1 MVPSFPSMVEGLNF
15 TLTLAMGLLF
25 GFVRNRLV
33 LDGLRLAVQFSLRLF
48 FQPCL
53 LGQGGLSPYRFLVGF
68 PVLTHLSD
76 PFVIPARSNE
86 VLKFRKLLRSS
97 LSFPLDITVLQIIIG
112 MF

>member
-25 GFVRNRLV
+25 RFVRNRLV
-33 LDGLRLAVQFSLRLF
+33 LDGLRLAVQFSRGLF

-68 PVLTHLSD
+68 HVLTHLPD
-76 PFVIPARSNE
+76 PSVIPVRSKE
-86 VLKFRKLLRSS
+86 VFKFHKLLGVASPFI
-97 LSFPLDITVLQIIIG
+97 LT
-112 MF
+112 